1 MQVRN
6 TGYVHTQFQL
16 NLGGDCTPNVTNV
29 FVHAAPARRGSV
41 KSFEVEKPFLLPVCM
56 RFILRVCKKLGLSGH
71 FLHALNAD
79 CRISLV
85 RVFC

>member
-1 MQVRN
+1 MMQVRN

-56 RFILRVCKKLGLSGH
+56 RLSYV
-71 FLHALNAD
+71 FVK
-79 CRISLV
+79 SLV
-85 RVFC
+85 